1 MRVVSHQKLIKEI
14 CRMSKELE
22 AIIDYCKLKIEEI
35 ESFIDDNNLMNV
47 EKIVFNNRLETYM
60 EVIDK
65 ANSLMD
71 DFR

>member
-1 MRVVSHQKLIKEI
+1 
-14 CRMSKELE
+14 MSKELE